1 MQETAEK
8 FKCELCNFS
17 CSRQSNFNTHL
28 MTKKHI
34 KMQKDMPV
42 TQVIITPPSYDNDKV
57 YCVCGKKYANRS
69 GLSYHLK
76 RCTYVKNEKKVTKEK
91 QEKNEEVEEPNI
103 DFLKNTIKD
112 LLEQNKQYVKIIENS
127 NHKVDNSI
135 NHNINGNVTVNQTRF
150 NLNFFLNEECKDA
163 VNITDYVDA
172 IELTITDLEQTARLG
187 YIDGISKIINDR
199 IKEIDLTSRPYHCT
213 DVKREIVYVKDKDIW
228 EKENSDKPKMKRM
241 ITTIINKNL
250 QQLTNWKNAHPECN
264 DLSNEKGEEYLN
276 LMIEANGGQEREKK
290 EEKILKNIMRE
301 AIL

>member
-1 MQETAEK
+1 MQKNAEK
-8 FKCELCNFS
+8 FNCELCSFT

-28 MTKKHI
+28 LTKKHI
-34 KMQKDMPV
+34 KMQNSSGV
-42 TQVIITPPSYDNDKV
+42 AQVIIRPPVYDSEKF
-57 YCVCGKKYANRS
+57 YCRCGKKYTNRS
-69 GLSYHLK
+69 GLSYHSK
-76 RCTYVKNEKKVTKEK
+76 RCKFTATDFEEMIEKPEKVEK
-91 QEKNEEVEEPNI
+91 EEPNI

-112 LLEQNKQYVKIIENS
+112 LLEQNKQYAKIIENS
-127 NHKVDNSI
+127 NHMVDNSI
-135 NHNINGNVTVNQTRF
+135 NNNINGNVTVNQTRY

-163 VNITDYVDA
+163 FNITDYVDT
-172 IELTITDLEQTARLG
+172 IELTITDLEETARLG

-199 IKEIDLTSRPYHCT
+199 INEIGVKSRPYHCT

-264 DLSNEKGEEYLN
+264 DLSNKKGEEYLN
-276 LMIEANGGQEREKK
+276 LMIEVNGGQEREKK
-290 EEKILKNIMRE
+290 EEKILKNIMKE